1 MADTT
6 DKTEKPDNSRNKA
19 YGAAT
24 TRLRDAH
31 RDEFNTLLEE
41 EYKALGL
48 TPRRRRTAEEIEAE
62 KEAKA
67 QVKAEQA
74 ERKRQEK
81 IAKLQAEIDAL
92 VGPDEVDEDDVIAEI
107 FGEPVSV

>member
-1 MADTT
+1 MADIIK
-6 DKTEKPDNSRNKA
+6 DEKPDNSRNKA

-31 RDEFNTLLEE
+31 RDEFNALLEE

-62 KEAKA
+62 AAAKE
-67 QVKAEQA
+67 QVRSEKAEM
-74 ERKRQEK
+74 KRIEK
-81 IAKLQAEIDAL
+81 IAKLQAEMDSLLNPFAA
-92 VGPDEVDEDDVIAEI
+92 PAEDDVIAEI